1 MAAGDDFQ
9 GIAAYAAAQHPDPNS
24 RYQPQRQEFAG
35 DPSFPLDGADF
46 TAAAV
51 GQFVKTDFSRQSD
64 FLRDTAYCESNINEN
79 HYYSS

>member
-9 GIAAYAAAQHPDPNS
+9 GIAAYAAAKNPYANS
-24 RYQPQRQEFAG
+24 RHQPQRQELAG
-35 DPSFPLDGADF
+35 NPSFALDGADY

-64 FLRDTAYCESNINEN
+64 LLAGQSVLRV
-79 HYYSS
+79 